1 MREFDG
7 RGYSWR
13 VETLYERGHSS
24 LADDSL
30 EQTHARRTFE
40 TAWGEQYEWTSML
53 PVAWKL
59 VGTSD
64 TRIRPS
70 SSTSKRDPSWWFTPL
85 HLLGLGLGWTDIGKG
100 LYEWQRQGYPKG
112 AHPILDLVFNTWG
125 QSIAALE
132 IWLRGSMWTGEL
144 EKPLSDLRD
153 EPFESFKLSPIP
165 ETEKDELFEEE
176 ISRLKRLDLSGRRI
190 SLAKNLLSG
199 GYDPLHLSVHFPGSV
214 WPNQD
219 PNHLAFVTDEYSE
232 GDNDAYAINP
242 EEYLW
247 EAYFDR
253 YAGFHVQLNVLAA
266 GMMTGEVFSGKEKVR
281 VHIKNFGYLGEFMRH
296 EKTRRWFLFYE
307 SEDVRFD
314 DAHLWGN

>member
-13 VETLYERGHSS
+13 VETLYDRNDSSPVAGHS
-24 LADDSL
+24 D
-30 EQTHARRTFE
+30 EVFARRTFE
-40 TAWGEQYEWTSML
+40 IAWGEQYEWTSML

-70 SSTSKRDPSWWFTPL
+70 STPNDRDPSWWFTPL

-125 QSIAALE
+125 QSISVLE
-132 IWLRGSMWTGEL
+132 LWLRGSMWTGEL

-153 EPFESFKLSPIP
+153 EPFDAFRLTPIP
-165 ETEKDELFEEE
+165 EQERDEWYERE
-176 ISRLKRLDLSGRRI
+176 IKKLNRPEITSNHRK
-190 SLAKNLLSG
+190 LAKELLFG
-199 GYDPLHLSVHFPGSV
+199 GTDRFHLSAHFPGSV
-214 WPNQD
+214 WPNEDQ
-219 PNHLAFVTDEYSE
+219 NHMAFVTDEYSE

-247 EAYFDR
+247 EASFER

-266 GMMTGEVFSGKEKVR
+266 GMMTGEVFSGKERVR

-296 EKTRRWFLFYE
+296 EKTRRWFLFSE
-307 SEDVRFD
+307 SEDGRVD

>member
-40 TAWGEQYEWTSML
+40 IAWGEQYEWTSLL

-100 LYEWQRQGYPKG
+100 LYEWQRQGFPKG
-112 AHPILDLVFNTWG
+112 SHPILDLVYNTWG
-125 QSIAALE
+125 QSISALE

-153 EPFESFKLSPIP
+153 VPFEAFRLTPIP
-165 ETEKDELFEEE
+165 ETEKDELYERE
-176 ISRLKRLDLSGRRI
+176 INRLKRLGLSDRRI
-190 SLAKNLLSG
+190 SLAKNLLFG

-214 WPNQD
+214 WPNED

-247 EAYFDR
+247 EAHFDR
-253 YAGFHVQLNVLAA
+253 YAGFHVQLNLLAA